1 MHISQYGNSIPR
13 SLSFIF
19 LFLFQFETVFPAP
32 TGHVCHPEQ
41 RDALLEFKNEFEI
54 GKPSYI
60 CGDSFVPK
68 TKSWAN
74 NIDCC
79 YWDGIKC
86 DPKSGK
92 VIVVDLFCS
101 GLHGRFHS
109 DSKLFRI
116 QSLRFLDLSYNDF
129 SGQILTSVGNFSQL
143 ATLCLS
149 YNNFVGEI
157 PSSLGNLSNLKFLQL
172 SHNNFIG
179 EIPSSLG
186 NLSNLISIDF
196 YHNNFVG
203 EIPSSLGNLSNL
215 NTLYLSDNNFVGE
228 IPSSFENLS
237 YLDILDL
244 SHNHLVGKLP
254 SLTRLSIL
262 RFLNVESNIISDKF
276 PSWLTSLT
284 NLRFLILSFNSFH
297 GPIQKIKSL
306 KKLEIID
313 ISHNHFNGTLPEVF
327 ANGCNLRTLHVGH
340 NELAG
345 KLPRSLSKCSY
356 LEVLNMEHN
365 GISDTFPFW
374 LESLQSLQVLV
385 LHSNEFHGSL
395 QHHHPKSA
403 SSFPELHIID
413 ISYNYFSGILP
424 FDFFVYLRA
433 MYSERN
439 RSELK
444 YIGEERVYYQD
455 DSLVLLNKGVEITYT
470 RILTLLTAVDI
481 SGNRLHGEIPK
492 SIDLLKSLIVLNL
505 SSNCFT
511 GDIPSSLANLTM
523 LESLDL
529 SHNKLSS
536 QIPPALG
543 YLTSLSTVRVSHN
556 QLVGPI
562 PQGVQFQTQDSSS
575 FEDNLGLCGRPLD
588 KKCGDVD
595 TEQLQEPESV
605 EEKEEE
611 EKVFSWTAAAIAL
624 APGVILGLTIG
635 HFVTLQNPQRL
646 MKISVR
652 HQYKATKLYCFV
664 HKVPVCGECICFPEH
679 QTCVVRTYSE
689 WVIDGEYDQ
698 PKCCQCQA
706 AFDEGGAHQLT
717 RLGCLHAIHT
727 SCLVSLIKS
736 LPPHTAPPGYAC
748 PTCSTPIWPP
758 KMVKDAGSRLHAQLR
773 EAIMQH
779 VAAARKGIPAVDRQN
794 SETLYYADDEDG
806 NKKKYSRR
814 GGPLRH
820 KFLRA
825 LLPFWSSALPT
836 LPVTAPP
843 RKDPTKAEDGSEG
856 RVRHRSSRMDI
867 RKILLFL
874 AIIACMGTMGILYY
888 RLAQRVIGQEIT
900 DEEQQ

>member
-1 MHISQYGNSIPR
+1 MHIGLYGNSIPI

-19 LFLFQFETVFPAP
+19 LFFFQFETVFAAP
-32 TGHVCHPEQ
+32 TRHVCHPEQ
-41 RDALLEFKNEFEI
+41 RDALLEFKNEFKI

-86 DPKSGK
+86 DTKSGE
-92 VIVVDLFCS
+92 VIVVDLFCT

-116 QSLRFLDLSYNDF
+116 QSLHFLDLSYNDF
-129 SGQILTSVGNFSQL
+129 SGHILTSVGNFSQL

-172 SHNNFIG
+172 SRNNFVG

-186 NLSNLISIDF
+186 NLSNLIAIDF

-215 NTLYLSDNNFVGE
+215 DTLYLSDNNFVGE
-228 IPSSFENLS
+228 IPSSLENLS

-284 NLRFLILSFNSFH
+284 NLKFLILSFNSFH
-297 GPIQKIKSL
+297 GPIQKIQFSN
-306 KKLEIID
+306 KLEIID

-327 ANGCNLRTLHVGH
+327 ANGRNLRTLHVGH

-365 GISDTFPFW
+365 AISDTFPFW

-413 ISYNYFSGILP
+413 ISYNSFSGILP
-424 FDFFVYLRA
+424 FDFFVYLTA
-433 MYSERN
+433 MSSETN

-481 SGNRLHGEIPK
+481 SGNRLHGEIPE
-492 SIDLLKSLIVLNL
+492 SIGLLKSLIVLNL

-529 SHNKLSS
+529 SHNKLSG

-556 QLVGPI
+556 HLVGQI

-611 EKVFSWTAAAIAL
+611 EKVFNWTAAGIAL

-635 HFVTLQNPQRL
+635 HFVSLQNPQRL

-652 HQYKATKLYCFV
+652 QYKFN
-664 HKVPVCGECICFPEH
+664 P
-679 QTCVVRTYSE
+679 
-689 WVIDGEYDQ
+689 
-698 PKCCQCQA
+698 
-706 AFDEGGAHQLT
+706 
-717 RLGCLHAIHT
+717 LG
-727 SCLVSLIKS
+727 LV
-736 LPPHTAPPGYAC
+736 TE
-748 PTCSTPIWPP
+748 
-758 KMVKDAGSRLHAQLR
+758 KMKHRNGTL
-773 EAIMQH
+773 EA
-779 VAAARKGIPAVDRQN
+779 D
-794 SETLYYADDEDG
+794 SD
-806 NKKKYSRR
+806 
-814 GGPLRH
+814 
-820 KFLRA
+820 
-825 LLPFWSSALPT
+825 
-836 LPVTAPP
+836 
-843 RKDPTKAEDGSEG
+843 
-856 RVRHRSSRMDI
+856 
-867 RKILLFL
+867 
-874 AIIACMGTMGILYY
+874 
-888 RLAQRVIGQEIT
+888 
-900 DEEQQ
+900 